1 MYKSGGRHISPFGYA
16 IHAGGYEMIV
26 RQVYV
31 YAFRIGLIRSS
42 LPFRVVSLF
51 CATHLHA
58 LSGEKKEPG
67 EPYRFGKA
75 LRALFTPVII
85 SRSIC

>member
-31 YAFRIGLIRSS
+31 YAFYARASPSYADCRRL
-42 LPFRVVSLF
+42 
-51 CATHLHA
+51 TD
-58 LSGEKKEPG
+58 
-67 EPYRFGKA
+67 GKVDA
-75 LRALFTPVII
+75 RTLAA
-85 SRSIC
+85 

>member
-31 YAFRIGLIRSS
+31 YAFYD
-42 LPFRVVSLF
+42 RVSPSYADCRRL
-51 CATHLHA
+51 TD
-58 LSGEKKEPG
+58 
-67 EPYRFGKA
+67 GKVDA
-75 LRALFTPVII
+75 RTLAA
-85 SRSIC
+85 

>member
-1 MYKSGGRHISPFGYA
+1 
-16 IHAGGYEMIV
+16 MIV

-31 YAFRIGLIRSS
+31 YAFRIGLIRSF

-51 CATHLHA
+51 CVTHLHA

-75 LRALFTPVII
+75 LRALFSPRKVY
-85 SRSIC
+85 SRGLHRITIQQGKVVNL